1 MGMTDGEEWL
11 MRPVSKGFCR
21 YESLKDGTL
30 DLEDVARMN
39 AAIDVESENERRYQ
53 RANEV

>member
-1 MGMTDGEEWL
+1 MLDGEDWI
-11 MRPVSKGFCR
+11 MRPAVEGLCK

-39 AAIDVESENERRYQ
+39 AAIDVKAENQ
-53 RANEV
+53 RLYRKSQED